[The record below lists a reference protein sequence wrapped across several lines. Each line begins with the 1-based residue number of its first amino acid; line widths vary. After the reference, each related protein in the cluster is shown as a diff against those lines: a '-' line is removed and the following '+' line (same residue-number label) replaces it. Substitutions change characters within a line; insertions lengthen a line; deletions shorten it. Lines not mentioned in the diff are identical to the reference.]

1 MWARWRGWQDE
12 QDSGPDAN
20 STSDSDTPNVSP
32 GNAESDPSSEQTQ
45 PAATSA
51 PGGSRA
57 PLGTPERSTTERG
70 GDRTEHR
77 SRRETPPPSGQSPK
91 RKRTNTAS
99 GIDSVDSVDR
109 DDDNERPGSQERP
122 PQQHAQM
129 GDNGPNDG
137 ELPSKKPKT
146 PRNATAVAAAVA
158 TTRND
163 EGGAFCCPQRD
174 SRVNTP
180 GVAGAAAGAAAAGA
194 DEPPGNGES
203 PPKRARKRSTKQK
216 RRTGIK
222 NKVKK
227 ASKD

>member
-1 MWARWRGWQDE
+1 MKWRVPGE
-12 QDSGPDAN
+12 GSRCVHSTGAS
-20 STSDSDTPNVSP
+20 STSDSDTSSVSP
-32 GNAESDPSSEQTQ
+32 GNAESDPSSERTQ
-45 PAATSA
+45 PAATGA
-51 PGGSRA
+51 PGSSRA
-57 PLGTPERSTTERG
+57 PLGTPGRGMAEEG

-77 SRRETPPPSGQSPK
+77 SRRETPPPSRQSPK

-180 GVAGAAAGAAAAGA
+180 GVAGAAAGAAAAAAA
-194 DEPPGNGES
+194 DEPGDGES
-203 PPKRARKRSTKQK
+203 PPRWRKS
-216 RRTGIK
+216 K
-222 NKVKK
+222 NKPGSWRKK
-227 ASKD
+227 RGGS